1 MILGSRAFYAEIN
14 GTVYAFQSKK
24 QRNNSGGRIVS
35 AKYVYGKENTNRP
48 RFEPVWFW
56 QFEEWKEGSIND
68 QL

>member
-14 GTVYAFQSKK
+14 GTIYAFQSKK
-24 QRNNSGGRIVS
+24 QRNNSGGRTVS

-56 QFEEWKEGSIND
+56 QFEEWKGKQISID
-68 QL
+68 